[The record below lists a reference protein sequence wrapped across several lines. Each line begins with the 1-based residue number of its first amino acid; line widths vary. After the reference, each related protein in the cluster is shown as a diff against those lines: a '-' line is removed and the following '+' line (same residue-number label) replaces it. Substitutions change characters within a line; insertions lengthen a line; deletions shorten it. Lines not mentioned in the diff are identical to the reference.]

1 MQLAILLQEIGQ
13 GPFSHSTEALLDCKI
28 MHEEISLEVMKF
40 LNLFVGKPH
49 YLCFIRSSL

>member
-40 LNLFVGKPH
+40 LNH
-49 YLCFIRSSL
+49 QYN

>member
-40 LNLFVGKPH
+40 LNDQYNGALNLAIAVF
-49 YLCFIRSSL
+49 